1 MFGFLNIYKPKD
13 ITSHD
18 VVSYL
23 RRVTK
28 IKQIGHTGTLDP
40 FAEGVLPVCIGKST
54 RLIEYLSDD
63 KAYIATVQFGKTTD
77 TYDIEGEVLS
87 ESDIKVKEDELLS
100 ALTKYRGEIEQI
112 PPKYSAIKVNGKK
125 LYEYARAGVEVEIK
139 PRKVVIEEIKLLSFD
154 SNLQAAEIY
163 IKCSKGTYIRTI
175 GYDLGQDLGCGAY
188 LNGLKRVQAGD
199 FSVEDSIPLYDLKTV
214 EDIKIVAFVLSDSV
228 ARRLREQNMKAGV
241 VGVSIRDNQLV
252 SFTRQKKLAVPTDIT
267 EEIAENAIELFIK
280 NKGNNPLRSIGISLS
295 DLVSSDIPVQMSFF
309 ENAKNSERLHSLD
322 CAVDGLKKRFGTYCV
337 QPAVMLNDKRLSGF
351 NPKDDHTIHPVG
363 YFTKYI

>member
-100 ALTKYRGEIEQI
+100 ALTKYFGEIEQI

-188 LNGLKRVQAGD
+188 LSGLKRVQAGD

-214 EDIKIVAFVLSDSV
+214 EDVEKNLIPPID
-228 ARRLREQNMKAGV
+228 
-241 VGVSIRDNQLV
+241 
-252 SFTRQKKLAVPTDIT
+252 KLP
-267 EEIAENAIELFIK
+267 
-280 NKGNNPLRSIGISLS
+280 
-295 DLVSSDIPVQMSFF
+295 
-309 ENAKNSERLHSLD
+309 
-322 CAVDGLKKRFGTYCV
+322 LKKVILDDNEYKRVSNGMPIKSNETGLVALIFSNSLT
-337 QPAVMLNDKRLSGF
+337 AVGIGDSQQIKVKKF
-351 NPKDDHTIHPVG
+351 VG
-363 YFTKYI
+363 

>member
-77 TYDIEGEVLS
+77 TYDIEGEVLL

-100 ALTKYRGEIEQI
+100 ALTKYHGEIEQI

-139 PRKVVIEEIKLLSFD
+139 PRKVVIEEIKLLSFN
-154 SNLQAAEIY
+154 SNLQTAEIY

-188 LNGLKRVQAGD
+188 LSGLKRVQAGD

-214 EDIKIVAFVLSDSV
+214 EDVEKNLIPPID
-228 ARRLREQNMKAGV
+228 
-241 VGVSIRDNQLV
+241 
-252 SFTRQKKLAVPTDIT
+252 KLP
-267 EEIAENAIELFIK
+267 
-280 NKGNNPLRSIGISLS
+280 
-295 DLVSSDIPVQMSFF
+295 
-309 ENAKNSERLHSLD
+309 
-322 CAVDGLKKRFGTYCV
+322 LKKVILDDNEYKRVSNGMPIKSNETGLVALIFNNSLT
-337 QPAVMLNDKRLSGF
+337 AVGIGDSQQIKVKKF
-351 NPKDDHTIHPVG
+351 VG
-363 YFTKYI
+363 

>member
-77 TYDIEGEVLS
+77 TYDIEGEVLL

-100 ALTKYRGEIEQI
+100 ALTKYHGEIEQI

-188 LNGLKRVQAGD
+188 LSGLKRVQAGD

-214 EDIKIVAFVLSDSV
+214 EDVEKNLIPPID
-228 ARRLREQNMKAGV
+228 
-241 VGVSIRDNQLV
+241 
-252 SFTRQKKLAVPTDIT
+252 KLP
-267 EEIAENAIELFIK
+267 
-280 NKGNNPLRSIGISLS
+280 
-295 DLVSSDIPVQMSFF
+295 
-309 ENAKNSERLHSLD
+309 
-322 CAVDGLKKRFGTYCV
+322 LKKVILDDNEYKRVSNGMPIKSNETGLVALIFNNSLT
-337 QPAVMLNDKRLSGF
+337 AVGIGDGQEIKVKKF
-351 NPKDDHTIHPVG
+351 VG
-363 YFTKYI
+363 

>member
-188 LNGLKRVQAGD
+188 LSGLKRVQAGD

-214 EDIKIVAFVLSDSV
+214 EDVEKNLIPPID
-228 ARRLREQNMKAGV
+228 
-241 VGVSIRDNQLV
+241 
-252 SFTRQKKLAVPTDIT
+252 KLP
-267 EEIAENAIELFIK
+267 
-280 NKGNNPLRSIGISLS
+280 
-295 DLVSSDIPVQMSFF
+295 
-309 ENAKNSERLHSLD
+309 
-322 CAVDGLKKRFGTYCV
+322 LKKVILDDNEYKRVSNGMPIKSNETGLVALIFSNSLT
-337 QPAVMLNDKRLSGF
+337 AVGIGDSQQIKVKKF
-351 NPKDDHTIHPVG
+351 VG
-363 YFTKYI
+363 

>member
-100 ALTKYRGEIEQI
+100 ALTKYHGEIEQI

-139 PRKVVIEEIKLLSFD
+139 SRKVIIEEIKLLSFD

-188 LNGLKRVQAGD
+188 LSGLKRVQAGD

-214 EDIKIVAFVLSDSV
+214 EDVEKNLIPPID
-228 ARRLREQNMKAGV
+228 
-241 VGVSIRDNQLV
+241 
-252 SFTRQKKLAVPTDIT
+252 KLP
-267 EEIAENAIELFIK
+267 
-280 NKGNNPLRSIGISLS
+280 
-295 DLVSSDIPVQMSFF
+295 
-309 ENAKNSERLHSLD
+309 
-322 CAVDGLKKRFGTYCV
+322 LKKVILDDNEYKRVSNGMPIKSNETGLVALIFSNSLT
-337 QPAVMLNDKRLSGF
+337 AVGIGDSQQIKVKKF
-351 NPKDDHTIHPVG
+351 VG
-363 YFTKYI
+363 

>member
-100 ALTKYRGEIEQI
+100 ALTKYHGEIEQI

-188 LNGLKRVQAGD
+188 LSGLKRVQAGD

-214 EDIKIVAFVLSDSV
+214 EDVEKNLIPPID
-228 ARRLREQNMKAGV
+228 
-241 VGVSIRDNQLV
+241 
-252 SFTRQKKLAVPTDIT
+252 KLP
-267 EEIAENAIELFIK
+267 
-280 NKGNNPLRSIGISLS
+280 
-295 DLVSSDIPVQMSFF
+295 
-309 ENAKNSERLHSLD
+309 
-322 CAVDGLKKRFGTYCV
+322 LKKVILDDNEYKRVSNGMPIKSNETGLVALIFNNSLT
-337 QPAVMLNDKRLSGF
+337 AVGIGDSQQIKVKKF
-351 NPKDDHTIHPVG
+351 VG
-363 YFTKYI
+363 

>member
-77 TYDIEGEVLS
+77 TYDIEGEVLL

-139 PRKVVIEEIKLLSFD
+139 SRKVIIEEIKLLSFD
-154 SNLQAAEIY
+154 SNLQTAEIY

-188 LNGLKRVQAGD
+188 LSGLKRVQAGD

-214 EDIKIVAFVLSDSV
+214 EDVEKNLIPPID
-228 ARRLREQNMKAGV
+228 
-241 VGVSIRDNQLV
+241 
-252 SFTRQKKLAVPTDIT
+252 KLP
-267 EEIAENAIELFIK
+267 
-280 NKGNNPLRSIGISLS
+280 
-295 DLVSSDIPVQMSFF
+295 
-309 ENAKNSERLHSLD
+309 
-322 CAVDGLKKRFGTYCV
+322 LKKVILDDNEYKRVSNGMPIKSNETGLVALIFSNSLT
-337 QPAVMLNDKRLSGF
+337 AVGIGDSQQIKVKKF
-351 NPKDDHTIHPVG
+351 VG
-363 YFTKYI
+363 

>member
-54 RLIEYLSDD
+54 RLIEYLFDD

-154 SNLQAAEIY
+154 SNLQTAEIY

-188 LNGLKRVQAGD
+188 LSGLKRVQAGD

-214 EDIKIVAFVLSDSV
+214 EDVEKNLIPPID
-228 ARRLREQNMKAGV
+228 
-241 VGVSIRDNQLV
+241 
-252 SFTRQKKLAVPTDIT
+252 KLP
-267 EEIAENAIELFIK
+267 
-280 NKGNNPLRSIGISLS
+280 
-295 DLVSSDIPVQMSFF
+295 
-309 ENAKNSERLHSLD
+309 
-322 CAVDGLKKRFGTYCV
+322 LKKVILDDNEYKRVSNGMPIKSNEIGLVALIFSNSLT
-337 QPAVMLNDKRLSGF
+337 AVGIGDSQQIKVKKF
-351 NPKDDHTIHPVG
+351 VG
-363 YFTKYI
+363 

>member
-1 MFGFLNIYKPKD
+1 M
-13 ITSHD
+13 
-18 VVSYL
+18 SYL

-77 TYDIEGEVLS
+77 TYDIEGEVLL

-188 LNGLKRVQAGD
+188 LSGLKRVQAGD

-214 EDIKIVAFVLSDSV
+214 EDVEKNLIPPID
-228 ARRLREQNMKAGV
+228 
-241 VGVSIRDNQLV
+241 
-252 SFTRQKKLAVPTDIT
+252 KLP
-267 EEIAENAIELFIK
+267 
-280 NKGNNPLRSIGISLS
+280 
-295 DLVSSDIPVQMSFF
+295 
-309 ENAKNSERLHSLD
+309 
-322 CAVDGLKKRFGTYCV
+322 LKKVILDDNEYKRVSNGMPIKSNETGLVALIFNNSLT
-337 QPAVMLNDKRLSGF
+337 AVGIGDSQQIKVKKF
-351 NPKDDHTIHPVG
+351 VG
-363 YFTKYI
+363 

>member
-77 TYDIEGEVLS
+77 TYDIEGEVLL

-100 ALTKYRGEIEQI
+100 AITKYRGEIEQI

-154 SNLQAAEIY
+154 SNLQTAEIY

-188 LNGLKRVQAGD
+188 LSGLKRVQAGD

-214 EDIKIVAFVLSDSV
+214 EDVEKNLIPPID
-228 ARRLREQNMKAGV
+228 
-241 VGVSIRDNQLV
+241 
-252 SFTRQKKLAVPTDIT
+252 KLP
-267 EEIAENAIELFIK
+267 
-280 NKGNNPLRSIGISLS
+280 
-295 DLVSSDIPVQMSFF
+295 
-309 ENAKNSERLHSLD
+309 
-322 CAVDGLKKRFGTYCV
+322 LKKVILDDNEYKRVSNGMTIKSNETGLVALIFNNSLT
-337 QPAVMLNDKRLSGF
+337 AVGIGDSQQIKVKKF
-351 NPKDDHTIHPVG
+351 VG
-363 YFTKYI
+363 

>member
-100 ALTKYRGEIEQI
+100 ALTKYHGEIEQI

-188 LNGLKRVQAGD
+188 LSGLKRVQAGD

-214 EDIKIVAFVLSDSV
+214 EDVEKNLIPPID
-228 ARRLREQNMKAGV
+228 
-241 VGVSIRDNQLV
+241 
-252 SFTRQKKLAVPTDIT
+252 KLP
-267 EEIAENAIELFIK
+267 
-280 NKGNNPLRSIGISLS
+280 
-295 DLVSSDIPVQMSFF
+295 
-309 ENAKNSERLHSLD
+309 
-322 CAVDGLKKRFGTYCV
+322 LKKVILDDNEYKRVSNGMPIKSNETGLVALIFSNSLT
-337 QPAVMLNDKRLSGF
+337 AVGIGDSQQIKVKKF
-351 NPKDDHTIHPVG
+351 VG
-363 YFTKYI
+363 

>member
-100 ALTKYRGEIEQI
+100 ALTKYHGEIEQI

-154 SNLQAAEIY
+154 SNLQTAEIY

-188 LNGLKRVQAGD
+188 LSGLKRVQAGD

-214 EDIKIVAFVLSDSV
+214 EDVEKNLIPPID
-228 ARRLREQNMKAGV
+228 
-241 VGVSIRDNQLV
+241 
-252 SFTRQKKLAVPTDIT
+252 KLP
-267 EEIAENAIELFIK
+267 
-280 NKGNNPLRSIGISLS
+280 
-295 DLVSSDIPVQMSFF
+295 
-309 ENAKNSERLHSLD
+309 
-322 CAVDGLKKRFGTYCV
+322 LKKVILDDNEYKRVSNGMPIKSNETGLAALIFNNSLT
-337 QPAVMLNDKRLSGF
+337 AVGIGDSQQIKVKKF
-351 NPKDDHTIHPVG
+351 VG
-363 YFTKYI
+363 